1 VCGVSDAIA
10 EDFELVLGDGC
21 FDEGEELVFLESDV
35 AGEPGAEIV
44 QQLERRC
51 SCEPG
56 GVATDQHVVQE
67 RADDR
72 GVIRLAVCGVGREQ
86 ELFLEAEV
94 QLLFGL
100 PVGEKSA
107 DGLGRR
113 LGCRAAQE
121 ASDHKRVMVIAR
133 ERDEGGV
140 AFHAGRRGSPR
151 AVTTRTKSR
160 QANVTA
166 WRSFGRGAGIHAGE
180 LDQAAGGVGIAGH
193 EIGQRGVRVEHV
205 EQAERDPTVQ

>member
-1 VCGVSDAIA
+1 M
-10 EDFELVLGDGC
+10 LGNYR
-21 FDEGEELVFLESDV
+21 FDEGEELVFLETDMG
-35 AGEPGAEIV
+35 GEPDTEV
-44 QQLERRC
+44 VHQLERRRG
-51 SCEPG
+51 CEPG
-56 GVATDQHVVQE
+56 GVATDQHVVKE

-72 GVIRLAVCGVGREQ
+72 GVVGLAECGAGRE

-100 PVGEKSA
+100 PVDEERAG
-107 DGLGRR
+107 GLGRR
-113 LGCRAAQE
+113 LGCRTAQE
-121 ASDHKRVMVIAR
+121 TSDHERVMVIAR
-133 ERDEGGV
+133 ERDEGGWRFTP
-140 AFHAGRRGSPR
+140 ADAGAHGRS
-151 AVTTRTKSR
+151 TRTKSR
-160 QANVTA
+160 QTNVTA